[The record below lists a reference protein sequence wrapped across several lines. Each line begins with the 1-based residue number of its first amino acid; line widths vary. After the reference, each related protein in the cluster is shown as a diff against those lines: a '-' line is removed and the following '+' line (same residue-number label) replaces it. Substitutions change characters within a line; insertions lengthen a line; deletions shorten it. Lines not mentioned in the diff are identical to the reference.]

1 MKELA
6 FLQQGRIAQ
15 QQILEDGSLFPMV
28 LLPPDEN
35 PSIGSLLNAIQHNKE
50 WIDSQLKQA
59 GALLF
64 RGFPLRSASD
74 FNAVVEAFGWKEHPY
89 LGLASR
95 TRIEGRVYTANEAP
109 LDQPIKFHHEMAMFD
124 DFPTKLI
131 FFCEIAPPEGGQT
144 AIVLSHKITQRME
157 QRYPHLVKKLEEVG
171 LIYPSSLSQEDN
183 SQSFIKG
190 WQSRYETNNKQ
201 EAEEKLAMSGV
212 PVSKITWADDGT
224 MLLEMGPLVSIRT
237 VDRDTDQRK
246 AWFNPTPLGLQKSA
260 LTLGDGSL
268 FPEEAMEA
276 CIQITEEECVDITWE
291 VGDVLVLDNRFVQ
304 HARRPSTPP
313 RRVLVALCK

>member
-1 MKELA
+1 MKELG
-6 FLQQGRIAQ
+6 FLEQGRIAQ
-15 QQILEDGSLFPMV
+15 QKILEDGSLFPTV
-28 LLPPDEN
+28 LLPPSADEN
-35 PSIGSLLNAIQHNKE
+35 PSIGSFLNAIQHNSE
-50 WIDSQLKQA
+50 WIDNELNRS

-64 RGFPLRSASD
+64 RGFPLKSASD
-74 FNAVVEAFGWKEHPY
+74 FNGAVEAFGWEEHLY

-157 QRYPHLVKKLEEVG
+157 QIYPELVKKLEEG
-171 LIYPSSLSQEDN
+171 LIYPCSLPQEDDP
-183 SQSFIKG
+183 QSFFRG
-190 WQSRYETNNKQ
+190 WQSRYETNNRQ
-201 EAEEKLAMSGV
+201 EAERKLIMSGV
-212 PVSKITWADDGT
+212 PVSKTTWADDGR
-224 MLLEMGPLVSIRT
+224 MSFEMGPIVSIRT
-237 VDRDTDQRK
+237 VDGDADKRK
-246 AWFNPTPLGLQKSA
+246 AWFNPSPALEITP
-260 LTLGDGSL
+260 TLGDGSL
-268 FPEEAMEA
+268 FPEEAFESS
-276 CIQITEEECVDITWE
+276 IQIIEEECVEINWE

-313 RRVLVALCK
+313 RRLLAAFCK

>member
-6 FLQQGRIAQ
+6 FLEQGRISQ

-35 PSIGSLLNAIQHNKE
+35 PSIGSFLNAIHHNSD
-50 WIDSQLKQA
+50 WIDNQLKRV

-74 FNAVVEAFGWKEHPY
+74 FNAAVEAFGWEEHPY

-124 DFPTKLI
+124 EFPTKLI

-157 QRYPHLVKKLEEVG
+157 QRYPELVKKLEKEG
-171 LIYPSSLSQEDN
+171 LIYPASIPQEDDP
-183 SQSFIKG
+183 QSFLKG

-201 EAEEKLAMSGV
+201 EAERRLANSGV
-212 PVSKITWADDGT
+212 PVSKITWADDGR
-224 MLLEMGPLVSIRT
+224 MSFEMGPIVSIRT
-237 VDRDTDQRK
+237 VDGDADKRK
-246 AWFNPTPLGLQKSA
+246 AWFNPSA
-260 LTLGDGSL
+260 LGKTIPMLGDGSL
-268 FPEEAMEA
+268 FPEDAFESF
-276 CIQITEEECVDITWE
+276 IQIIEEECVDITWE
-291 VGDVLVLDNRFVQ
+291 AGDVLVLDNRFVQ

-313 RRVLVALCK
+313 RRVLAAFCK